1 MPSSTWFASNRTG
14 RGDLAPTRWL
24 QSVALRPTMYVL
36 TTLPHSANWSI
47 ATGQVAQLTYHLNRA
62 VDNGPTKPRASEVM
76 TQNAAL
82 PRQSGALGTAG
93 LCRQERPLIRPLL
106 QDIFN
111 DRERR
116 KDVRPARIKRA
127 WMDSKGD

>member
-24 QSVALRPTMYVL
+24 QSVALRLTMYVL
-36 TTLPHSANWSI
+36 TTSPHSANWSV

-62 VDNGPTKPRASEVM
+62 VDNGLTKPRASEVM

-93 LCRQERPLIRPLL
+93 LCGQERPLIRPLL
-106 QDIFN
+106 QDTFN
-111 DRERR
+111 DRECQPSLEAAFPSIR
-116 KDVRPARIKRA
+116 VQA
-127 WMDSKGD
+127 